1 VFLDTVPYGAH
12 TTGADALWA
21 GVPMVTCLGR
31 SFASRVG
38 GSLLR
43 AAGLPE
49 LVCSS
54 LDDYAALARDLAG
67 DPARR
72 ESLRA
77 RLIGARESSPLFD
90 ATGFCRAL
98 ERAYVSMAER
108 ARAGEPPALIR
119 A

>member
-38 GSLLR
+38 ASLLR

-49 LVCSS
+49 LVCAS
-54 LDDYAALARDLAG
+54 LDEYVALAKDLAA
-67 DPARR
+67 DATRR
-72 ESLRA
+72 DSLRA
-77 RLIGARESSPLFD
+77 RLIEARETSPLFD

-98 ERAYVSMAER
+98 ERAYVTMADR
-108 ARAGEPPALIR
+108 ARAGEAPSVITA
-119 A
+119 